1 MLFYYVLC
9 HLCPLKLNSLKLI
22 SLSTLVSPQ
31 IKNVL
36 KLSHNSNSIYRQQ
49 KSPLPFSP
57 YSPFFGFLFYFP
69 SFVRSI
75 SPPQAPPFVQ
85 SNLTS
90 VRPIK
95 SHHHPNP
102 NVQNLMANHNQ
113 ITTAWTTVRPRH
125 LTKPINHLSGTSTT
139 TSLLLTLSSS
149 ARAPPSCLL
158 VLPHCFQL
166 RSSSYSLL

>member
-57 YSPFFGFLFYFP
+57 SLQSFFLVFSSIFP
-69 SFVRSI
+69 HSSDQYHHRKRHRSSNQI
-75 SPPQAPPFVQ
+75 SPPFAR
-85 SNLTS
+85 SNLTTTPTPMS
-90 VRPIK
+90 KISWRTTIRSP
-95 SHHHPNP
+95 
-102 NVQNLMANHNQ
+102 QNEPLF
-113 ITTAWTTVRPRH
+113 I
-125 LTKPINHLSGTSTT
+125 
-139 TSLLLTLSSS
+139 
-149 ARAPPSCLL
+149 L
-158 VLPHCFQL
+158 VILQSQL
-166 RSSSYSLL
+166 II